1 MKMLVG
7 LGNPGEKY
15 LLTPHNIGWIVM
27 DSLAHHLNI
36 QWHSKKKFSSQIAFT
51 EQQKNLLVKPLTYM
65 NLSGVAVKNVMNY
78 YHLNLNNLLV
88 IHDDIDLPFLSLR
101 FQKNRGPA
109 GHNGLKNINEE
120 LASQNYTRLRIGMQA
135 FIEQKYQKETHSTS
149 TQDQAKV
156 SDEDENKKENWLSS
170 LPPINPLLLTNHPSP
185 QLTRLVLK
193 PFTKKE
199 QALLPDFLNKT
210 IEAIEYFL
218 SEGLEKSANRYNSE
232 SSQKK

>member
-78 YHLNLNNLLV
+78 YHLNLDNLLV

-109 GHNGLKNINEE
+109 GHNGLQNINKE
-120 LASQNYTRLRIGMQA
+120 LESQDYARLRIGMRPPEKQDTQNA
-135 FIEQKYQKETHSTS
+135 IPSSFSAISLVGDINIHPAETP
-149 TQDQAKV
+149 
-156 SDEDENKKENWLSS
+156 SS
-170 LPPINPLLLTNHPSP
+170 AGQI
-185 QLTRLVLK
+185 QVLK
-193 PFTKKE
+193 PFTKTE
-199 QALLPDFLNKT
+199 QDLLSDFLSSV
-210 IEAIEYFL
+210 IEAIQYFIT
-218 SEGLEKSANRYNSE
+218 EGLEKTANRYNS
-232 SSQKK
+232 